1 MNPFSLGEAAAA
13 CGGAYMGD
21 AALLAAPVKDVC
33 IDSRRATPGALYV
46 PIIGQVHDGHAFI
59 DGARRGGALCT
70 LTDRPLPEGPYIR
83 VPDTLEALQKLAAFY
98 RCRFD
103 IPVIGV
109 TGSVGKTSTKEML
122 AAVLSS
128 RFRTFKTPGNLNN
141 QTGVPLTL
149 FRLEPEHELAI
160 IEMGTNHP
168 GEIRRLSAMAQPT
181 ICLITNV
188 GVAHIEFFGTRE
200 NIFRGKAEML
210 EHMRPGGA
218 VIVNGDD
225 DMLVRLPG
233 AVRFGFQEH
242 NDVRACEVEDL
253 GLSGSAFTV
262 CAGGERAR
270 MQVRAPGRHMIGN
283 ALAAVAAGLALGM
296 PLEELREGVERFSPA
311 AGRMQVRRGAH
322 FTVLDD
328 TYNANPTSVM
338 AAIDVLERAPGRR
351 VCVLGDMLELGAQ
364 TEEFHEVV
372 GMYAALHGVDLIV
385 CVGTNAEQTFLGAHA
400 LAPQRA
406 RYFET
411 QETLLSILPLLLRDG
426 DTILVK
432 GSRGMHLEQTVEA
445 LLAL

>member
-13 CGGAYMGD
+13 CGGAYTGD
-21 AALLAAPVKDVC
+21 AALLAAPVQDVC

-122 AAVLSS
+122 AAVLFLALSHVQNA
-128 RFRTFKTPGNLNN
+128 RQPEQPDRRAADA
-141 QTGVPLTL
+141 VPA
-149 FRLEPEHELAI
+149 RAGARAGHHRDGHQP
-160 IEMGTNHP
+160 P
-168 GEIRRLSAMAQPT
+168 RRDPPPVRHGAADHLPDHQRNRYT
-181 ICLITNV
+181 Y
-188 GVAHIEFFGTRE
+188 IEFFGTRE

-296 PLEELREGVERFSPA
+296 PLEELREGVERFFPRRRA
-311 AGRMQVRRGAH
+311 HAGAPRR
-322 FTVLDD
+322 
-328 TYNANPTSVM
+328 
-338 AAIDVLERAPGRR
+338 
-351 VCVLGDMLELGAQ
+351 
-364 TEEFHEVV
+364 
-372 GMYAALHGVDLIV
+372 ALH
-385 CVGTNAEQTFLGAHA
+385 
-400 LAPQRA
+400 RA
-406 RYFET
+406 RRYL
-411 QETLLSILPLLLRDG
+411 QRQPHLRHG
-426 DTILVK
+426 
-432 GSRGMHLEQTVEA
+432 RHRRA
-445 LLAL
+445 

>member
-242 NDVRACEVEDL
+242 NDVRACDVEDL

>member
-13 CGGAYMGD
+13 CGGAYTGD
-21 AALLAAPVKDVC
+21 AALLVAPVQDVC

-242 NDVRACEVEDL
+242 NDVRACDVEDL

>member
-13 CGGAYMGD
+13 CGGAYTGD

-128 RFRTFKTPGNLNN
+128 RFCTFKTPGNLNN

-262 CAGGERAR
+262 CAGGSGRACR
-270 MQVRAPGRHMIGN
+270 CARP
-283 ALAAVAAGLALGM
+283 AG
-296 PLEELREGVERFSPA
+296 
-311 AGRMQVRRGAH
+311 
-322 FTVLDD
+322 
-328 TYNANPTSVM
+328 
-338 AAIDVLERAPGRR
+338 I
-351 VCVLGDMLELGAQ
+351 
-364 TEEFHEVV
+364 
-372 GMYAALHGVDLIV
+372 
-385 CVGTNAEQTFLGAHA
+385 
-400 LAPQRA
+400 
-406 RYFET
+406 
-411 QETLLSILPLLLRDG
+411 
-426 DTILVK
+426 
-432 GSRGMHLEQTVEA
+432 
-445 LLAL
+445 

>member
-13 CGGAYMGD
+13 CGGVYTGD
-21 AALLAAPVKDVC
+21 AALLAAPVQDVC

-242 NDVRACEVEDL
+242 NDVRACDVEDL